1 MCYQKPG
8 EASIHLFVGG
18 CSVEGVVNVVG
29 DVGRES
35 PVVGGVLEEVGDG
48 HGCVGEAMDEDR
60 FKETLCVVESP
71 ATEGNSRN
79 EITAKVALCYHMFL
93 LAA

>member
-1 MCYQKPG
+1 MAYQEPG

-48 HGCVGEAMDEDR
+48 HGRVGEAVDEDR
-60 FKETLCVVESP
+60 FQKTLGIVESP
-71 ATEGNSRN
+71 ATEGNSGN
-79 EITAKVALCYHMFL
+79 EITLKVASCYPRFL